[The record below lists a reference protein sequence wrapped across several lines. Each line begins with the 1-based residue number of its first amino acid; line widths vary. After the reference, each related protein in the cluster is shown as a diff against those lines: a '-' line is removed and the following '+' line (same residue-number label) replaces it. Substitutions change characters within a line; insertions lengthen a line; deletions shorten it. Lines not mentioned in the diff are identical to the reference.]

1 MLRRG
6 RPLKGVSRE
15 KTPLHEKN
23 PFFFFLDTM
32 FPHSKV
38 LFCHPSRTR
47 YFIFI
52 GSRFNLCWSA
62 SVTHQVQGDCVLSKT
77 SVLQAQCIKHGPW
90 SIRTPENLRCHTVF
104 NWFIT
109 DLMVVSQPL
118 VVSRH
123 RRIWILTTFSGCWR
137 VQQLPIKSC
146 GFVPTPMPVHYRTPN
161 VKRNY

>member
-1 MLRRG
+1 MKKIL
-6 RPLKGVSRE
+6 S
-15 KTPLHEKN
+15 
-23 PFFFFLDTM
+23 FFLLDTM
-32 FPHSKV
+32 FPHSTV

-62 SVTHQVQGDCVLSKT
+62 PVTHQVQGDCVLSQIH
-77 SVLQAQCIKHGPW
+77 VLQAQCLKHGPW

-118 VVSRH
+118 VDSRY
-123 RRIWILTTFSGCWR
+123 RRITGSKQRFAAVGGCSSYQSHLVVLYQPLCR
-137 VQQLPIKSC
+137 FTAAPKMLNETINASY
-146 GFVPTPMPVHYRTPN
+146 TPHIFY
-161 VKRNY
+161 